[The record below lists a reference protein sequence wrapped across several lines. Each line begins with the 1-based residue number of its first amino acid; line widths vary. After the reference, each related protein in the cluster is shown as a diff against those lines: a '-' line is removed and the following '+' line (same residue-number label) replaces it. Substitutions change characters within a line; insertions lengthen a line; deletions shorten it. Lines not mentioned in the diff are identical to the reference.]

1 MQAPANAKQNKAAAG
16 PGGDESLWGRELPS
30 RVAATGLKE
39 DPREHHAR
47 VRRYLSYYLRLLAE
61 LQDTDTLAAAVLYVR
76 KVQSSYSGL
85 SDILRYCLG
94 LQASL
99 GTKNVRVKC

>member
-1 MQAPANAKQNKAAAG
+1 MFKWWSWQAPSGAKQGEATAESA
-16 PGGDESLWGRELPS
+16 GDESLWGREPPS

-47 VRRYLSYYLRLLAE
+47 VRRYLCFYLRLLTK
-61 LQDTDTLAAAVLYVR
+61 LQDSDTLYAAVLYLR

-85 SDILRYCLG
+85 SDLL
-94 LQASL
+94 
-99 GTKNVRVKC
+99 K